1 MRNRMLDQVLSKKNK
16 EFPKLLAIAVLFWSI
31 GFALGMLYGT

>member
-1 MRNRMLDQVLSKKNK
+1 MRNRMLDQVLSKKNR

-31 GFALGMLYGT
+31 GFVLGRLI

>member
-16 EFPKLLAIAVLFWSI
+16 EFPKLLTIAVFFWSI
-31 GFALGMLYGT
+31 GFCLGVWLG